1 MKSRRNLEW
10 LIPLLILLAA
20 TAAFRVTDID
30 LSLERLFYRSP
41 GGWVFKD
48 LEPWRFLYRFGYYP
62 AWIIV
67 VGGVVAL
74 AVSKQLRRTD
84 GYGRSVVYFLLVM
97 VVGPGLIVNTALK
110 QHWGRPRPR
119 EIVEF
124 DGTRQHLEVWE
135 KGITGEGNSFPSG
148 HAAMAFYLF
157 TPFFPLRKTRRGWA
171 SFFLV
176 LGIVYGCFMGA
187 ARMVQGAHFL
197 SDVTWSAGIVYF
209 TALAFHCLV
218 YRREHQNIE
227 KDLKQPGDDA
237 DRK

>member
-1 MKSRRNLEW
+1 MRSRRNLEW

-20 TAAFRVTDID
+20 TVVFRVTDID
-30 LSLERLFYRSP
+30 VSIERLFYRTP

-48 LEPWRFLYRFGYYP
+48 AAPWRFLYRFGNLP
-62 AWIIV
+62 AWIV
-67 VGGVVAL
+67 LLGSVVAL
-74 AVSKQLRRTD
+74 VVARRQQRT
-84 GYGRSVVYFLLVM
+84 GSHGRAVVYFLLVM
-97 VVGPGLIVNTALK
+97 AVGPGLIVNTALK

-124 DGTRQHLEVWE
+124 GGTRQHLEALE
-135 KGITGEGNSFPSG
+135 KGITGKGNSFPSG

-176 LGIVYGCFMGA
+176 LGIVYGCLMGT

-197 SDVTWSAGIVYF
+197 SDITWSAGIVYF
-209 TALAFHCLV
+209 TALATHHLL
-218 YRREHQNIE
+218 RQR
-227 KDLKQPGDDA
+227 
-237 DRK
+237 

>member
-20 TAAFRVTDID
+20 TAVFRVTDID
-30 LSLERLFYRSP
+30 VSLERLFYRSP

-48 LEPWRFLYRFGYYP
+48 VEPWRFLYRFGFYP

-67 VGGVVAL
+67 VGSVAAL
-74 AVSKQLRRTD
+74 AVSKRVRRTD

-97 VVGPGLIVNTALK
+97 AVGPGLIVNTALK

-124 DGTRQHLEVWE
+124 GGTRQHLEVWE
-135 KGITGEGNSFPSG
+135 KGIDGEGNSFPSG
-148 HAAMAFYLF
+148 HASMAFFLL

-176 LGIVYGCFMGA
+176 LGVAYGCLMGT

-209 TALAFHCLV
+209 TALTFHHLIHH
-218 YRREHQNIE
+218 RRQSESQSE
-227 KDLKQPGDDA
+227 ST
-237 DRK
+237 